1 MAVVEPVTV
10 LLNGKIAGTLHT
22 DGVTHAEFA
31 YADEYLNDR
40 AAVPLSMSL
49 PFQEEPFRS
58 TATSRWVEGLLP
70 DNHEVLLRWCSNE
83 GVSPPTPLGLI
94 ATRVGHDCAGAV
106 QFCRE
111 GDEEMLLG
119 RRGDVAVL
127 PREELVREVAL
138 MAQDT
143 ARWLPD
149 DEDAYFSLGGYHAKT
164 TLHRKVGE
172 WGRPSGNIPTTH
184 ILKPSPVGRPG
195 QAVVEHLCLA
205 TAQRLGL
212 LAADSEVVVYGE
224 HPAAVITRFDRVQT
238 GGEWA
243 RIHQEDMCQALGQP
257 PSRKYEKAGGP
268 GIAAIGDAIRRFSA
282 DPETDLRSFRDAV
295 LYSWIIVNRDGHA
308 RNYSILI
315 QPGSVRLAPLYDINS
330 ALPFANKRVGSLQLA
345 MRLGADFTVDRAG
358 ANDSLLNLSA
368 WLTLPANETLQRAEE
383 LASTISEA
391 AEAQIASLPSSLP
404 GTDAVQTFRNKIGQ
418 RAADCLRTVTS
429 ARTRLAP
436 RR

>member
-1 MAVVEPVTV
+1 MADVEPVTV
-10 LLNGKIAGTLHT
+10 LLNGKVAGTLNT

-31 YADEYLNDR
+31 YADAYLDDS

-70 DNHEVLLRWCSNE
+70 DNPQVLLRWCSNE

-94 ATRVGHDCAGAV
+94 STRVGHDCAGAV

-111 GDEEMLLG
+111 GDEEALLD
-119 RRGDVAVL
+119 RPGDVSLL
-127 PREELVREVAL
+127 PRAKLVREVAL

-164 TLHRKVGE
+164 TLHWKGGE
-172 WGRPSGNIPTTH
+172 WGRPSGNVPTTH

-212 LAADSEVVVYGE
+212 PAADSEIAVYGE
-224 HPAAVITRFDRVQT
+224 HPAAVVTRFDRTQT
-238 GGEWA
+238 SGEWT
-243 RIHQEDMCQALGQP
+243 RIHQEDMCQALGHP
-257 PSRKYEKAGGP
+257 PSQKYEKGGGP
-268 GIAAIGDAIRRFSA
+268 GIAAIGDVIKRFST
-282 DPETDLRSFRDAV
+282 DPEADLRSFRDAV

-315 QPGSVRLAPLYDINS
+315 QSGSVRLAPLYDINS
-330 ALPFANKRVGSLQLA
+330 ALPFANKRIGTLQFA

-368 WLTLPANETLQRAEE
+368 WLTLPASETLERAEE
-383 LASTISEA
+383 LASTIIEA
-391 AEAQIASLPSSLP
+391 AAAQVSVLPSTLP
-404 GTDAVQTFRNKIGQ
+404 GMEAVDSFQSRIHK
-418 RAADCLRTVTS
+418 RAADCLRTVAST
-429 ARTRLAP
+429 RTGPL
-436 RR
+436 

>member
-1 MAVVEPVTV
+1 MTAVESVSV
-10 LLNGKIAGTLHT
+10 LLNGKVAGTLNT
-22 DGVTHAEFA
+22 DRVTHAEFT
-31 YADEYLNDR
+31 YADRYLNDR

-70 DNHEVLLRWCSNE
+70 DNHEVLRRWCSSE

-94 ATRVGHDCAGAV
+94 STRVGHDCAGAV
-106 QFCRE
+106 QFCCT
-111 GDEEMLLG
+111 GDEETLLG
-119 RRGDVAVL
+119 RPGHVSLLA
-127 PREELVREVAL
+127 REELVREVAL

-164 TLHRKVGE
+164 TLHREGGK

-195 QAVVEHLCLA
+195 QAVAEHLCLA
-205 TAQRLGL
+205 TAKRLGL
-212 LAADSEVVVYGE
+212 SAADSEIAVFGD
-224 HPAAVITRFDRVQT
+224 HPATVISRFDRTWT
-238 GGEWA
+238 GGEWT
-243 RIHQEDMCQALGQP
+243 RIHQEDMCQALGHP
-257 PSRKYEKAGGP
+257 PSRKYEKGGGP
-268 GIAAIGDAIRRFSA
+268 GIAAIGDAIKRFST
-282 DPETDLRSFRDAV
+282 DPEADLRSFRDAV

-308 RNYSILI
+308 RNYSMLI

-330 ALPFANKRVGSLQLA
+330 ALPFAHKRIGTLQLA

-368 WLTLPANETLQRAEE
+368 WLTLPMSETLERAEE
-383 LASTISEA
+383 LASTITEA
-391 AEAQIASLPSSLP
+391 VAAQINSLPDSLP
-404 GTDAVQTFRNKIGQ
+404 GMEDVDTLQSRIGK
-418 RAADCLRTVTS
+418 RSADCLRTVAATKNRI
-429 ARTRLAP
+429 AR
-436 RR
+436 